1 MSRCNQISTESLDGS
16 HVEEYFKRFETG
28 LGGQEMGKA
37 MKALKRCLH
46 WYRVVPTLQA
56 EEERALPIE
65 KVPAL
70 D

>member
-1 MSRCNQISTESLDGS
+1 MDLMWRNVSNALKPDLEA
-16 HVEEYFKRFETG
+16 K
-28 LGGQEMGKA
+28 EMGKA

>member
-1 MSRCNQISTESLDGS
+1 MSRCNQISIESLDGS
-16 HVEEYFKRFETG
+16 HVEECFKRFETG
-28 LGGQEMGKA
+28 LGGQGNGQGNEGAK
-37 MKALKRCLH
+37 KVH